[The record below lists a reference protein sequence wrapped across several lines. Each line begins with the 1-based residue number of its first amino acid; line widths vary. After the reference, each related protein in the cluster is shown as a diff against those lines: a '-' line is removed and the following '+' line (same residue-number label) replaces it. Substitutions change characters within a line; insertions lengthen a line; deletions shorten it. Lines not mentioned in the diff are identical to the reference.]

1 MYMGDKAKRVIAI
14 IGVVFMVIFSIS
26 IVFVFVDP
34 KMLNGAFGY
43 IALLSAI
50 VGAACFVVVKYV
62 FREEKGYLPKEE
74 ENDNEAKDAAKGDNG
89 GDKATAKV
97 KTSEKAET
105 ESGESTDPSGD
116 GESGEGE

>member
-1 MYMGDKAKRVIAI
+1 MGDKAKRVIAI

-50 VGAACFVVVKYV
+50 AGAACFVVVKYV
-62 FREEKGYLPKEE
+62 FREEKGYLPKED
-74 ENDNEAKDAAKGDNG
+74 ENNDQAKDSAKVDKD
-89 GDKATAKV
+89 GDKTVAEEKASEESEI
-97 KTSEKAET
+97 TSDEKAEA
-105 ESGESTDPSGD
+105 DRK
-116 GESGEGE
+116 GESGEEE